1 MVYVND
7 IQKEVYMY
15 ETYVMRSSK
24 LLLHGR
30 GIVWLDFLQN
40 CSSVEVSEINTRTDI
55 SASTGVLE
63 IQVNG

>member
-1 MVYVND
+1 
-7 IQKEVYMY
+7 MY